1 MDFGI
6 TPSRNHYELGQDPVS
21 AHPTEESMLM
31 MSRITNDLSA
41 SRPKVIEQD
50 QSAAKKNLNAEFAR
64 ILPLYGAHKHTESYT
79 AVKTPY
85 GTDFTKSVTDE
96 PILIDEGDNR
106 QFMHIK
112 ELDSN
117 SNH

>member
-21 AHPTEESMLM
+21 AHPTEESMLA
-31 MSRITNDLSA
+31 MSRLTNDLIN
-41 SRPKVIEQD
+41 SRPKVIELD
-50 QSAAKKNLNAEFAR
+50 QSLVKKNLNPEFAK
-64 ILPLYGAHKHTESYT
+64 ILPLYGAQKHTESYS

-96 PILIDEGDNR
+96 PILIDEG
-106 QFMHIK
+106 
-112 ELDSN
+112 
-117 SNH
+117 